1 MFNNLKKFHQA
12 RTQNLNNMFN
22 QNQARHQNQQMGGMG
37 YNQTQM
43 RGQQGYRNPN
53 PYNGMG
59 GRNMNNMGN
68 PQRGQNMQQQGSFFG
83 NSQSYNRNHQVINY
97 LNRIKGRVVQDLE
110 EAGRHFKDHSNFNNS
125 SDLCLLI
132 EVFIKVNS
140 KNVGVMVKMKQ
151 TFPKNIPT
159 LKMKETFV
167 HDEIDR
173 SNNRIRVENFC
184 TWNTNKKIP
193 DLITEVENYF
203 KISPPE
209 NSPELQELISNIVKI
224 NKAILTLKNF
234 NYASFQ
240 HRLYND
246 QKQALANG
254 DYLCL
259 KESQDYKTVKAM
271 MFEVSDHLKNMK
283 LEVHQLQSEIKDM
296 SQEKKEVIEKFQE
309 KLAEFEQVKMNHDDL
324 NLKYDSEN
332 IKKFLQNQVNK
343 LMYQKEELKQKML
356 ECDVDDLADLQ
367 EEHLKTSKNLSRYAT
382 LMEKAFA
389 F

>member
-22 QNQARHQNQQMGGMG
+22 QTQARHQNQQMGGMP
-37 YNQTQM
+37 YNQNQM
-43 RGQQGYRNPN
+43 RGRQGYGNQN
-53 PYNGMG
+53 SFNGFG
-59 GRNMNNMGN
+59 GGNMNNMGN
-68 PQRGQNMQQQGSFFG
+68 PQRGQMQQQGSFFG
-83 NSQSYNRNHQVINY
+83 NNQSNNRNHQIINY
-97 LNRIKGRVVQDLE
+97 LNRIKGRVVQDLQ
-110 EAGRHFKDHSNFNNS
+110 EAGRHFKDHTNFNNS

-132 EVFIKVNS
+132 EVFIKINQ

-151 TFPKNIPT
+151 TFPKNIPI

-167 HDEIDR
+167 HEEIDR
-173 SNNRIRVENFC
+173 SNNRIKLENFC
-184 TWNTNKKIP
+184 TWNNNKKIP
-193 DLITEVENYF
+193 NLILEVENYF

-224 NKAILTLKNF
+224 NKAISTLKNF

-240 HRLYND
+240 HNLYND

-283 LEVHQLQSEIKDM
+283 LEVHQLQSEIKGL
-296 SQEKKEVIEKFQE
+296 SEEKKEVIEKFQE
-309 KLAEFEQVKMNHDDL
+309 KLTEYQAVKMNHDDL

-332 IKKFLQNQVNK
+332 IKKFLQDQVNK

-356 ECDVDDLADLQ
+356 ECDVDELADLQ
-367 EEHLKTSKNLSRYAT
+367 EDHLKTSKNLSRYAT